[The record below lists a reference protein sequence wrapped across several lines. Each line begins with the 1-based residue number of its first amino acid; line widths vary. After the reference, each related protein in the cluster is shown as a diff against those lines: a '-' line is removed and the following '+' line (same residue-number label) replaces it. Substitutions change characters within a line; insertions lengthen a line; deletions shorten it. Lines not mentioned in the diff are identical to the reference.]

1 MVSNSDPVR
10 ERVEQLA
17 RSTGTTAAPDA
28 WAPHRG
34 PQERFLALTCFEA
47 LYGGAAGGGKSDA
60 ILVSAV
66 LPIIRRKNY
75 GRGYLALLLRR
86 TFPELETSLIRRSH
100 ELYPKL
106 GGLWTEQ
113 KRAWIFPGGES
124 VLFGH
129 LEGEKDVHRYQGSAF
144 QFVGFDELTT
154 FTEYQYLYL
163 FSRVRSAQGIPC
175 RVRAAS
181 NPGGIGHAWV
191 RRRWFHWVSRKSE
204 RPAASGEVRWFRR
217 EGEKDTEVER
227 DVDGALGR
235 TFVPA
240 KLSDNPALQARDPGY
255 RARLQSLP
263 RLERLRL
270 ENGDW
275 DAAPAKRDFWDRDK
289 IIVLRACPADAK
301 SRARAWDFAAS
312 VAGDFYVGGR
322 CSQTPGGLFVI
333 EHIERGQ
340 GGPHKLD
347 AAFER
352 IATSDRE
359 RYPQITQW
367 IPQDPGAAGKL
378 VVADFQ
384 RRYPLFA
391 IRGRLQSGDKQTRF
405 NPVSSRALSGNVAVV
420 DDGSWDVNAL
430 HEELEAL
437 WDGSNDD
444 QADAISDGYAAV
456 TGNIAA
462 DYEDVASELGNG
474 FQRREETP
482 AATFW
487 NQLEQDERSDNDW

>member
-1 MVSNSDPVR
+1 MASDPVR
-10 ERVEQLA
+10 ERVEGLA
-17 RSTGTTAAPDA
+17 RSTGTVAAPDA
-28 WAPHRG
+28 WAPHKG
-34 PQERFLALTCFEA
+34 PQERFLSLGCFEA

-60 ILVSAV
+60 VLIAAV
-66 LPIIRRKNY
+66 LPVIRRKQY
-75 GRGYLALLLRR
+75 GRAYLALLLRR

-106 GGLWTEQ
+106 GGVWREDKKTW
-113 KRAWIFPGGES
+113 KFPLGEA
-124 VLFGH
+124 VAFGH

-154 FTEYQYLYL
+154 FTEYQYTYL
-163 FSRVRSAQGIPC
+163 FSRTRSAAGVPC
-175 RVRAAS
+175 RIRAAS
-181 NPGGIGHAWV
+181 NPGGVGHDWV
-191 RRRWFHWVSRKSE
+191 RRRWFDWVSRKST
-204 RPAASGEVRWFRR
+204 RPASSGEVRYFRK
-217 EGEKDTEVER
+217 EGEKDTEVARGE
-227 DVDGALGR
+227 DGALGR

-240 KLSDNPALQARDPGY
+240 KLSDNPALEARDPGY
-255 RARLQSLP
+255 RARLRAMP

-275 DAAPAKRDFWDRDK
+275 DAAPAKKDYWDRDK
-289 IIVLRACPADAK
+289 IKVFRSCPDDAK

-312 VAGDFYVGGR
+312 TAGDFFVGAR
-322 CSQTPGGLFVI
+322 CSYLQSGLFVV

-352 IATSDRE
+352 TANADRA
-359 RYPQITQW
+359 RWPQITQW
-367 IPQDPGAAGKL
+367 IPQDPGAAGVL

-384 RRYPLFA
+384 RRYPHIA
-391 IRGRLQSGDKQTRF
+391 IRGRRQTGDKQTRF
-405 NPVSSRALSGNVAVV
+405 NPVASRALSEIGTVAVV
-420 DDGSWDVNAL
+420 DDGSWDVPAL

-437 WDGSNDD
+437 WDGAYDD

-462 DYEDVASELGNG
+462 DYEETAAELGNV
-474 FQRREETP
+474 QRRDVIAP
-482 AATFW
+482 SGFW
-487 NQLEQDERSDNDW
+487 NQLEQDERSDNGW